1 MTALGRRLRR
11 SREDPN
17 GFSQELF
24 APLAPRYDAMA
35 TLLSFG
41 QDPRWRSTMVRR
53 VAGVE
58 PRLVLDVAC
67 GTGAVIGK
75 LTTSTDAHV
84 VGVDLSEPM
93 LGRARRRFSRNARGS
108 RVHLVRARA
117 ERLPFA
123 DATFDAVTFTYLLR
137 YVEDPAATL
146 RELARVLRPG
156 GAISSVEF
164 AVPSRR
170 VWWLAWWMYT
180 RTFLPLAGY
189 LLGGTA
195 WWTVGRFLG
204 PSISRH
210 YRRFSR
216 DWTRAEWGRAG
227 IEHVEVRTMSLG
239 GGVVFSGYRRG

>member
-1 MTALGRRLRR
+1 MTVLGRRLRA

-17 GFSQELF
+17 GFSQALF

-35 TLLSFG
+35 ALLSFG
-41 QDPRWRSTMVRR
+41 QDPRWRSAMVQR
-53 VAGVE
+53 VVGVE
-58 PRLVLDVAC
+58 PQLVLDVAC
-67 GTGAVIGK
+67 GTGAVIGR
-75 LTTSTDAHV
+75 LSARSDAHV
-84 VGVDLSEPM
+84 VGVDLSAPM
-93 LGRARRRFSRNARGS
+93 LGRARRRFSRDARGA

-117 ERLPFA
+117 EQLPFA

-170 VWWLAWWMYT
+170 VWRVAWWLYT
-180 RTFLPLAGY
+180 RALLPLAGF
-189 LLGGTA
+189 LLGGKE
-195 WWTVGRFLG
+195 WWSVGRFLG

-210 YRRFSR
+210 YRRFTP
-216 DWTRAEWGRAG
+216 DWIRAAWGRAG
-227 IEHVEVRTMSLG
+227 VEHVEVRPMSLG
-239 GGVVFSGYRRG
+239 GGVVISGYRRG

>member
-1 MTALGRRLRR
+1 MTVLRRELRR

-35 TLLSFG
+35 LLLSFG
-41 QDPRWRSTMVRR
+41 QDPRWRTAMVRR

-58 PRLVLDVAC
+58 PRLMLDVAC
-67 GTGAVIGK
+67 GTGAVIGR
-75 LTTSTDAHV
+75 LTTGTDAHV

-93 LGRARRRFSRNARGS
+93 LRRARQRFSRSARGP

-137 YVEDPAATL
+137 YVDDPAATL

-180 RTFLPLAGY
+180 RTLLPLAGY
-189 LLGGTA
+189 LLGGRA
-195 WWTVGRFLG
+195 WWSVGRFLG

-210 YRRFSR
+210 YRRFNL
-216 DWTRAEWGRAG
+216 DWTRDAWGRAG
-227 IEHVEVRTMSLG
+227 VEHVEVRAMSLG
-239 GGVVFSGYRRG
+239 GGVVISGYRRG

>member
-11 SREDPN
+11 SREDAN
-17 GFSQELF
+17 GFSQALF

-41 QDPRWRSTMVRR
+41 QDPRWRSAMVHR

-67 GTGAVIGK
+67 GTGAVISR
-75 LTTSTDAHV
+75 LTTRTDAHV

-93 LGRARRRFSRNARGS
+93 LKRARRRFTGGARS
-108 RVHLVRARA
+108 ARVHLVRARA
-117 ERLPFA
+117 EQLPFA

-170 VWWLAWWMYT
+170 VWWMAWWTYT
-180 RTFLPLAGY
+180 RAVLPLAGY
-189 LLGGTA
+189 LLGGRG

-210 YRRFSR
+210 YRRFNLE
-216 DWTRAEWGRAG
+216 WIRAAWGRAG
-227 IEHVEVRTMSLG
+227 VEHVEVRAMSLG
-239 GGVVFSGYRRG
+239 GGVVISGYRRG